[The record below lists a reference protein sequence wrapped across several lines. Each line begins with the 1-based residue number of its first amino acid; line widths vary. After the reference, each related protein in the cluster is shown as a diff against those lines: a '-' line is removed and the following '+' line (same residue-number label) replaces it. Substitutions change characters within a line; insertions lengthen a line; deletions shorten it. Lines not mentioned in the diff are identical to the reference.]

1 MNGASLALIL
11 GGVALNAT
19 AQLLLKAGANG
30 VGPIPI
36 NGQGLPSIQFLMFS
50 GWVIAGLACYG
61 VSVVI
66 WIVAL
71 SRVEVSIA
79 YPMLSA
85 GYVVTAI
92 AGWLLFDEAL
102 TPLRLAAIGLIIL
115 GVCVLAASARTA

>member
-11 GGVALNAT
+11 GGVALNAA

-36 NGQGLPSIQFLMFS
+36 NGQGLPSIQSLMFS

-92 AGWLLFDEAL
+92 AGWLLFGEAL